1 MSETLK
7 RIPEAAHAFALLVL
21 PVCGPSVRLR
31 NTLIR
36 VMHRSS
42 VTEKPQAFGP
52 FGRLP
57 SLSRGAEIIAAAQ
70 HRPRRFSVLSSQP
83 APHALPYPIIKVAE
97 LAICPYGVSVVV
109 PPSHDE
115 RIEVADDF
123 GERASGGDAFHHDF
137 DLVTQVVQLALRYEE
152 LADPMPRAER
162 FCLHHPVAK
171 EVEAFPDVG
180 DPCLFH
186 RQLHAKFRFQELRQ
200 RELFRFRLLSRAVNE
215 NDEVVRVA
223 HHVERRL
230 ALLRSLALRAAAF
243 ILGSR
248 GRMDHR
254 P

>member
-21 PVCGPSVRLR
+21 SVCGPSVRLR

-52 FGRLP
+52 FGPLP

-97 LAICPYGVSVVV
+97 LAIRPYGVSVVV
-109 PPSHDE
+109 PPSQDD

-137 DLVTQVVQLALRYEE
+137 DLVTQVVQLALR
-152 LADPMPRAER
+152 
-162 FCLHHPVAK
+162 
-171 EVEAFPDVG
+171 
-180 DPCLFH
+180 
-186 RQLHAKFRFQELRQ
+186 
-200 RELFRFRLLSRAVNE
+200 
-215 NDEVVRVA
+215 
-223 HHVERRL
+223 
-230 ALLRSLALRAAAF
+230 
-243 ILGSR
+243 
-248 GRMDHR
+248 
-254 P
+254 